1 MYEKE
6 NTVREWKVYIFVFLF
21 MIVCA
26 AAIVIVEKEIQF
38 SQLVLRGFDG
48 FISFVLL
55 ANVLFFWR
63 RSKGIAFFSG
73 VLAVLN
79 FMMVLSMS

>member
-6 NTVREWKVYIFVFLF
+6 NTAREWKVYIFVFLL

-26 AAIVIVEKEIQF
+26 AAIVIGGEKIRFNQI
-38 SQLVLRGFDG
+38 VLRGFDG

-55 ANVLFFWR
+55 DVLYFWR

-73 VLAVLN
+73 VLALLN
-79 FMMVLSMS
+79 FMMVISLS

>member
-1 MYEKE
+1 MFDKE
-6 NTVREWKVYIFVFLF
+6 NTVRERKVYIFVFLF
-21 MIVCA
+21 MIVSV
-26 AAIVIVEKEIQF
+26 AAIVIVEREIQF

-63 RSKGIAFFSG
+63 QSKGIAFFSG
-73 VLAVLN
+73 VLAVFN
-79 FMMVLSMS
+79 FMMALSLS

>member
-6 NTVREWKVYIFVFLF
+6 NTAREWKVYIFVFLL

-26 AAIVIVEKEIQF
+26 AAIVIGGENIRFNQI
-38 SQLVLRGFDG
+38 VLRGFDG

-55 ANVLFFWR
+55 ANVLYFWR

-73 VLAVLN
+73 VLALLN
-79 FMMVLSMS
+79 FMMVISLS

>member
-6 NTVREWKVYIFVFLF
+6 NTAREWKVYIFVFLF

-26 AAIVIVEKEIQF
+26 AAIVIGGEKIRFNQI
-38 SQLVLRGFDG
+38 VLRGFDG

-55 ANVLFFWR
+55 ANVLYFWR

-73 VLAVLN
+73 VFAVLN
-79 FMMVLSMS
+79 FMMVISLS

>member
-6 NTVREWKVYIFVFLF
+6 NTAREWKVYIFVFFL

-26 AAIVIVEKEIQF
+26 AAIVIVGEKIRFNQM
-38 SQLVLRGFDG
+38 VLRGFDG

-55 ANVLFFWR
+55 ANVLYFWR

-73 VLAVLN
+73 VFAVLN
-79 FMMVLSMS
+79 FMMVISLS